1 MNQLLMPLR
10 RYSDFSGRSRRR
22 EFWTWTLAVAIVEL
36 ILFGWIAWASSGS
49 GGRMTSAVAIPFV
62 IVLLFG
68 LFVLTPSLAVAV
80 RRLHDQERTGT
91 WVLLAIVPI
100 LGALILLVLM
110 AQAGTPG
117 PNRYGADPKSGE
129 ANGKQKGAVLAT
141 RQG

>member
-68 LFVLTPSLAVAV
+68 LAILTPSLAVAV
-80 RRLHDQERTGT
+80 RRLHDQGRTGA
-91 WVLLAIVPI
+91 WVLLGLIPIV
-100 LGALILLVLM
+100 GAAVLLVFM
-110 AQAGTPG
+110 CMGGASG
-117 PNRYGADPKSGE
+117 PNRYGPDPKALDS
-129 ANGKQKGAVLAT
+129 AT
-141 RQG
+141 T